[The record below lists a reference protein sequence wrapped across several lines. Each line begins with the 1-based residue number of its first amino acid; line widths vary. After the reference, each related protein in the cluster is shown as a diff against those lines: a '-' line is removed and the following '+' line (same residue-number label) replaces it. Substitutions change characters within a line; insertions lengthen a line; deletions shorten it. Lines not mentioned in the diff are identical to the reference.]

1 MRTCPYSIYIYLL
14 TSNIEAPFCFPDIG
28 RPFSRCYGFRRR
40 DARPDV
46 DDVQADA
53 CAARFIHFFHD
64 RESLTASDADL
75 AEWDVGRGTDARR
88 RFGVCWST
96 KLVVGC

>member
-1 MRTCPYSIYIYLL
+1 MIYIYLL

-53 CAARFIHFFHD
+53 SATDSADATRVPTSTTSKRTPAPPDSFTFF
-64 RESLTASDADL
+64 TIAK
-75 AEWDVGRGTDARR
+75 V
-88 RFGVCWST
+88 
-96 KLVVGC
+96 